1 MKEYWVDVETT
12 GSFEDENEES
22 FTEKTL
28 GEGVADGF
36 DLGLAPVDT
45 TAHDPGD
52 DPDEVTD
59 LEDVEDDSASSKAK
73 LKVPSKTDVEQEHAL
88 EAGIHIDTYDIH
100 TATTKHSQKVPYN
113 QYSISPVVIW
123 EAIENVG
130 NVMANMLKV
139 QSKMEV
145 ARDKLAALGTKEASE
160 KPSST

>member
-22 FTEKTL
+22 FTEKTS
-28 GEGVADGF
+28 GEGIADGF
-36 DLGLAPVDT
+36 DLGLAPIET
-45 TAHDPGD
+45 TAHEPGD
-52 DPDEVTD
+52 DPEEVTD
-59 LEDVEDDSASSKAK
+59 LEDEEDDSASSKAK
-73 LKVPSKTDVEQEHAL
+73 LKVPSKNDVEQEHAL
-88 EAGIHIDTYDIH
+88 EAGIHIDTHDTFIRVLPN
-100 TATTKHSQKVPYN
+100 HSQIIDIIYN
-113 QYSISPVVIW
+113 ISPGFW

>member
-100 TATTKHSQKVPYN
+100 TATTKHSQ
-113 QYSISPVVIW
+113 ISPIQSVFYFTCGYLGGHRKCWQCDGQHAESPVK
-123 EAIENVG
+123 NGSCPRQVG
-130 NVMANMLKV
+130 
-139 QSKMEV
+139 
-145 ARDKLAALGTKEASE
+145 
-160 KPSST
+160 SSGH